1 LGRAGQFLGV
11 GFEFAGVVIACVIGG
26 YYLDD
31 YLGTS
36 PLFILLLTLGGM
48 TGALYRLLW
57 MLRRLERREGGD
69 GS

>member
-1 LGRAGQFLGV
+1 LGRAGRFLGV
-11 GFEFAGVVIACVIGG
+11 GFEFAGTIVACVISG

-36 PLFILLLTLGGM
+36 PLFILVLTLGGM
-48 TGALYRLLW
+48 TGALYRLLR
-57 MLRRLERREGGD
+57 MLRKVEGREKGN